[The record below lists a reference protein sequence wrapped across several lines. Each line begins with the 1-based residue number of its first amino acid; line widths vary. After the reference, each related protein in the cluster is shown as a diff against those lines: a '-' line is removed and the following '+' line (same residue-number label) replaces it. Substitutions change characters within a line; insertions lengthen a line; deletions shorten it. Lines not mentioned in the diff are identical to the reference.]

1 MKHVGKYGEKPCVV
15 VFREIP
21 NEPENCLVVAPKFLS
36 ADYQDSLQKAVESPE
51 GQTSNEL
58 GEYLPRQMFADGVNM
73 MGYLHNNNFIKK
85 TSTDHQIRHF
95 SQEVIDKF
103 KRMTRR
109 KKKKEVDYSKVM
121 DDEETITR
129 IRADINKG
137 FITPDS
143 FNNKKQIK
151 NKKDL

>member
-1 MKHVGKYGEKPCVV
+1 MK
-15 VFREIP
+15 
-21 NEPENCLVVAPKFLS
+21 L
-36 ADYQDSLQKAVESPE
+36 
-51 GQTSNEL
+51 
-58 GEYLPRQMFADGVNM
+58 EYLANI
-73 MGYLHNNNFIKK
+73 NNFLKK
-85 TSTDHQIRHF
+85 TTTDHQIRHF
-95 SQEVIDKF
+95 SKEVIDKF

-109 KKKKEVDYSKVM
+109 KKQQDMDYSKIM
-121 DDEETITR
+121 DDEETIKR